1 MESTTN
7 PIPSSSDDEID
18 LAELLRQLWS
28 GRKIIIITTIIFLVI
43 GIGYSYYK
51 SLQMVKEYQSQ
62 VTLFVESPSPDSLL
76 KIFSYPPF
84 FTEVL
89 QLELTGLYPDE
100 SLSVEEVL
108 ENQTPPQ
115 GTVASLMNRVTA
127 LKGDATTLII
137 TVQMQDM
144 NAATQLADSVVQK
157 LTQYLNAAQKIRVEQ
172 TQQILK
178 EDSVKNIQLLLD
190 NSSRNLKHLK
200 QESSVNLHSLNDA
213 CIQAESNYLRAR
225 QTLSEF
231 YALNALSL
239 ESIDSLE
246 VNMLNAD
253 INLKHTIY
261 CGLYQQLEQAKLSAK
276 NQLEQARLDAA
287 KQIDQATIDAAKKI
301 EQLNLDAGKQQP
313 VITILE
319 PATGASQVNVP
330 NPFKIP
336 LIMLFFGLIAGTGIV
351 FGKKFYITNFSENPG
366 KDNAE

>member
-1 MESTTN
+1 MESTPN
-7 PIPSSSDDEID
+7 PIPRSSDDEID

-51 SLQMVKEYQSQ
+51 SLQTVKEYQSQ

-76 KIFSYPPF
+76 KVFSYPPF

-89 QLELTGLYPDE
+89 QLELTGFHPDE
-100 SLSVEEVL
+100 PVSVKEVL

-178 EDSVKNIQLLLD
+178 EDSLKNIQLLLD

-200 QESSVNLHSLNDA
+200 QES
-213 CIQAESNYLRAR
+213 
-225 QTLSEF
+225 
-231 YALNALSL
+231 
-239 ESIDSLE
+239 
-246 VNMLNAD
+246 
-253 INLKHTIY
+253 
-261 CGLYQQLEQAKLSAK
+261 
-276 NQLEQARLDAA
+276 
-287 KQIDQATIDAAKKI
+287 
-301 EQLNLDAGKQQP
+301 
-313 VITILE
+313 
-319 PATGASQVNVP
+319 
-330 NPFKIP
+330 
-336 LIMLFFGLIAGTGIV
+336 
-351 FGKKFYITNFSENPG
+351 
-366 KDNAE
+366 